1 MISIETINN
10 KIRMLPSSS
19 QIEVLEFIDTLIE
32 KTTTI
37 GQAEKAQA
45 WEKWAKSHSSN
56 AAKVIDDSRETIYED
71 E

>member
-1 MISIETINN
+1 MISTETINN

-32 KTTTI
+32 KTTNV
-37 GQAEKAQA
+37 GQIEQALA

-56 AAKVIDDSRETIYED
+56 AVIVVDDSRETIYED
-71 E
+71 